1 MFFFVVVSTPFE
13 FLFSSRLVVGVL
25 TVMFV
30 ILTGVILGVKVVG
43 WSIICLLVVVCGGVV
58 DVVGEGLLEMSGRI
72 TLGSCVVIN
81 RLLSVV

>member
-25 TVMFV
+25 TGMSV
-30 ILTGVILGVKVVG
+30 ILTGVILGVEVVG
-43 WSIICLLVVVCGGVV
+43 WGVICLLVVVCGGVV
-58 DVVGEGLLEMSGRI
+58 DVVGEGLLEMSGGVTR
-72 TLGSCVVIN
+72 GFSVVIN